1 MQPAQA
7 RSGGEAMSAAY
18 NDHKAQTPPPDLPS
32 LMLDARIVYIGMP
45 LVSAVTELIIAEL
58 LYLEFQSREKPINIY
73 INSTGTTR
81 ADGEAVGFETEGTAI
96 YDVMKY
102 IKNDI
107 NTVGVG
113 VAMGQSCMLL
123 SAGTKG
129 KRFML
134 PHATAMLQQPRVPP
148 TGQRQAVE
156 IAIKWKEVLA
166 QKNSLLE
173 ILSRTTGHTTKKLDK
188 DMQRPLYMRPLDAIE
203 YGIID
208 RLVPN
213 PKQLKIVDTIITPD
227 QYDRQ
232 AGLVAR

>member
-1 MQPAQA
+1 
-7 RSGGEAMSAAY
+7 
-18 NDHKAQTPPPDLPS
+18 
-32 LMLDARIVYIGMP
+32 MLDARIVYIGMP

-227 QYDRQ
+227 QYDKQ